1 MPDGVES
8 MQSPFTAFRATAPA
22 HHPPPPIMVVNPMS
36 GPSIVIGATFT
47 ADAIEP
53 TLAFWMRELGFQYHI
68 QIAPYNQV
76 FQLLLDPAGALATN
90 RGGVDIVLVRFED
103 WAHDLPQLARIR
115 ATLRDRMKSS
125 PIMDGAQFAR
135 GVEDAYRLMWR
146 RWCSTAHSQ
155 L

>member
-1 MPDGVES
+1 LETYHRIDLCL
-8 MQSPFTAFRATAPA
+8 
-22 HHPPPPIMVVNPMS
+22 
-36 GPSIVIGATFT
+36 
-47 ADAIEP
+47 D
-53 TLAFWMRELGFQYHI
+53 TL
-68 QIAPYNQV
+68 PYNGAITSLESLWMGVPVLSLWGRTVMGRAGWSLLSNLGLKMLCAQTEAN
-76 FQLLLDPAGALATN
+76 FIQLA
-90 RGGVDIVLVRFED
+90 VD